1 MKKYYKYYSICWAI
15 ALAVFNVITFVAVS
29 ATVGLDS
36 VGSSFWVGYAFVT
49 IAFIGNLVCSLLF
62 FKEENKSKIFFNIPI
77 IRIAYSALI
86 VSLIVGA
93 VAMAVPMIPYWVG
106 VIADV
111 FVLAF
116 YVVSIVKASVA
127 ADIVSEIE
135 DKVKAKTEFI
145 KMLTAYAE
153 HLMNTAKTAELK
165 AEAKKVYEAIRCS
178 DPMSNAALV
187 ETETEIEKAFAEFAT
202 AINAENTEDAIS
214 TSTEL
219 ISLID
224 LRNKKCKLLK

>member
-1 MKKYYKYYSICWAI
+1 MKKYFKYYAICWAI
-15 ALAVFNVITFVAVS
+15 SLAVFNAIIFVAVS
-29 ATVGLDS
+29 ATVGLAAL
-36 VGSSFWVGYAFVT
+36 VSSFWVGYAFIT
-49 IAFIGNLVCSLLF
+49 IAFIGNLICSFLF
-62 FKEENKSKIFFNIPI
+62 FKEENRNKIFLNIPI
-77 IRIAYSALI
+77 IHIAYSALV
-86 VSLIVGA
+86 VSLIIGA

-106 VIADV
+106 VIADILM
-111 FVLAF
+111 LAF
-116 YVVSIVKASVA
+116 YAVSIVKASVA
-127 ADIVSEIE
+127 ADMVSEID

-145 KMLTAYAE
+145 KMLTADSE

-165 AEAKKVYEAIRCS
+165 AEAKIVYEFIRYS

-202 AINAENTEDAIS
+202 AINAENTEDATS
-214 TSTEL
+214 ASTEL